1 MIHEKYYEVK
11 EAQEKLITRKNEIDT
26 TWYNGVYDKYKY
38 PVITRHHV
46 PVEWRFDLNKETNPY
61 FMERLGVNATLNA
74 GAIVF
79 KWKILFGCKN

>member
-38 PVITRHHV
+38 PVM
-46 PVEWRFDLNKETNPY
+46 FQLNGDL
-61 FMERLGVNATLNA
+61 
-74 GAIVF
+74 I
-79 KWKILFGCKN
+79 